1 MSQDAN
7 DGSSN
12 TDLQII
18 RASEELPTRKKKW
31 KRNDGTNAKKY
42 AGCEK
47 WTYRRWAWAFLRRN
61 EHFQAACKE
70 ADASGRTED
79 KDRVAAKYGLRRYKS
94 YRDPYVGEGG
104 KPVFS
109 AGSITSWSHLD
120 CENDGAK
127 RVCVTLDGGQILIR
141 FDVASALND
150 VQILEK
156 QIRLADSRLRNRLKS
171 IEVQFK
177 KEAKIR
183 RNKVSTFGHYL
194 RLLDLRAAGKTLAES
209 GKIIS
214 RRNAD
219 NLANDRH
226 DLTKEDLA
234 SQTSKQES
242 RAIEYATELYRYL
255 AVLKGRPYVK
265 SIPLD

>member
-1 MSQDAN
+1 MSQDSN

-18 RASEELPTRKKKW
+18 LASEELPTRKKIR
-31 KRNDGTNAKKY
+31 KRPDGTDVERY
-42 AGCEK
+42 AGREK
-47 WTYRRWAWAFLRRN
+47 WLYRRWAWAFLRRN
-61 EHFQAACKE
+61 EHFQAACKV
-70 ADASGRTED
+70 ADASGRAED
-79 KDRVAAKYGLRRYKS
+79 KDRVAVEYGLKRYKS
-94 YRDPYVGEGG
+94 YREGYIGEGG
-104 KPVFS
+104 KPLFS

-120 CENDGAK
+120 CENDGSK
-127 RVCVTLDGGQILIR
+127 RVRVTLNGGQILIR

-156 QIRLADSRLRNRLKS
+156 QIRLADSRLKNRLKR

-194 RLLDLRAAGKTLAES
+194 RLLDLRAAGKTLVES

-214 RRNAD
+214 QRNAD